1 TSICNEYSIQ
11 AYPYNTFFF
20 LYTLR
25 SFAGL
30 DGIRYWTQP
39 LEFPNYVNWIM
50 IPSRHSSTGFRDFGW
65 GDIWHF
71 NNELRTLKLYSHMAQ
86 TLHLYGE
93 NRPARMVMALLKGK
107 NRNLDQLREMQFLPL
122 LMTGFRANTAQEDA
136 ELVIQRGKIAEF
148 FPSYG
153 LMVARSGMGEDDTY
167 FSCKTGAT
175 QTGHQHYDENSF
187 VLYKK
192 GYLALDTGTR
202 NNLPHHKAYYPQSV
216 AHNTMLVRIP
226 GQPLPR
232 HWYPQNAPKFPEG
245 LTNDGGQNQQGKA
258 KHLGFYCNEF
268 YAATAGDAALCYPK
282 GTVQEATRIFVF
294 VKPDHC
300 VIYDRMETVPNGK
313 KVFLLHTQGELQQEN
328 GIWTTAAEEGKLFLR
343 TLLPAK
349 VKHEIVG
356 GEGKEFMTNGVNYPV
371 NPDKLAR
378 YNGKVWLGK
387 YRLELSPE
395 KDDSSLR
402 MLHLLQAADGKVT
415 EATPAEVI
423 QTATHDGVKF
433 QTADGAECTVLF
445 ARTGKAGGTIKITRD
460 GKVLTERTLW

>member
-1 TSICNEYSIQ
+1 
-11 AYPYNTFFF
+11 
-20 LYTLR
+20 
-25 SFAGL
+25 
-30 DGIRYWTQP
+30 
-39 LEFPNYVNWIM
+39 M
-50 IPSRHSSTGFRDFGW
+50 
-65 GDIWHF
+65 
-71 NNELRTLKLYSHMAQ
+71 
-86 TLHLYGE
+86 
-93 NRPARMVMALLKGK
+93 
-107 NRNLDQLREMQFLPL
+107 
-122 LMTGFRANTAQEDA
+122 
-136 ELVIQRGKIAEF
+136 
-148 FPSYG
+148 
-153 LMVARSGMGEDDTY
+153 
-167 FSCKTGAT
+167 
-175 QTGHQHYDENSF
+175 
-187 VLYKK
+187 
-192 GYLALDTGTR
+192 
-202 NNLPHHKAYYPQSV
+202 
-216 AHNTMLVRIP
+216 
-226 GQPLPR
+226 
-232 HWYPQNAPKFPEG
+232 
-245 LTNDGGQNQQGKA
+245 
-258 KHLGFYCNEF
+258 
-268 YAATAGDAALCYPK
+268 CYPN

-300 VIYDRMETVPNGK
+300 VIYDRMETVPEGK
-313 KVFLLHTQGELQQEN
+313 KVFLLHTQGELQLEN

-395 KDDSSLR
+395 KDGSSLR